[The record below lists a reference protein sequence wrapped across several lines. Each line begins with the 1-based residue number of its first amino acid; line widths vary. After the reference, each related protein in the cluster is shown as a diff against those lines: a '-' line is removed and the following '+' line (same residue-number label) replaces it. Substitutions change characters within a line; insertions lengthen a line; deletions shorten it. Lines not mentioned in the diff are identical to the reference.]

1 MSANKLET
9 LRDTWRELWPHALSL
24 WSTYARLS
32 EPRWCLTHKEAK
44 QEHLTMSFAMIRLTD
59 HAVVLNMQDI
69 AERGLQAFPV
79 EIMAHEIG
87 HHIYCPGDLT
97 DQGRLLARVRR
108 GLPGVEEHAPMIAN
122 LYADLFINDRLQ
134 RSHDLHLDRIYAK
147 LGDDGSSVLWRI
159 YLRMYEILWQLERG
173 ALVKTALNAAQ
184 EGDAQLGARMI
195 RVYARD
201 WMKGASSFGA
211 LCLTYLT
218 KDEGGKL
225 RKAASRL
232 LDSESDQG
240 GDGGELPDG
249 LSGIDDD
256 ELEPVLHPS
265 EDPLVAGEK
274 ADRDAA
280 GPQGEDDADHSKD
293 PGGQKS
299 EKNFRDIS
307 EYRELIKQLNG
318 KASDID
324 ITLRYYRERAMPYLI
339 RFPVKETPLAQEPMP
354 EGLETWDIGR
364 PLTEVDWVESV
375 VMSPHVVPGV
385 TTLARVHGDTPGSDP
400 RKEPFD
406 LYVGIDCSGSMPNP
420 TLNLSYPVLAGFIVT
435 LSALRAGGR
444 VMACLSGEV
453 GKSIATE
460 GFMREQAPVL
470 GLMTQYLG
478 TGYSYGIFRLDDMVA
493 ELNKARASRT
503 RPVHILIVT
512 DRDIFTSLESNAG
525 KGKVRQGWTAAQEA
539 LQAAG
544 GGGTMLL
551 NAVPQKGDKHA
562 ERILKQGWRIAYVS
576 DWAEV
581 LEFARKFSSDLWGQV
596 GQVKR

>member
-1 MSANKLET
+1 
-9 LRDTWRELWPHALSL
+9 L
-24 WSTYARLS
+24 WSTYARLT

-59 HAVVLNMQDI
+59 HAVVLNLQDI

-108 GLPGVEEHAPMIAN
+108 GLPGVEESAPMIAN

-134 RSHDLHLDRIYAK
+134 RSHGLNLDRIYAR

-173 ALVKTALNAAQ
+173 TLVKHPLTPGQ

-201 WMKGASSFGA
+201 WMKGAASFGA

-218 KDEGGKL
+218 KDEGSKL

-232 LDSESDQG
+232 LDSEGDPG
-240 GDGGELPDG
+240 GDGEALPDG

-256 ELEPVLHPS
+256 ELEPVRHPS

-274 ADRDAA
+274 VEGADRDASGA
-280 GPQGEDDADHSKD
+280 QGEEDADHSKD

-299 EKNFRDIS
+299 TKNFRDIR

-318 KASDID
+318 KASDSD
-324 ITLRYYRERAMPYLI
+324 ITIRYYRERAMPYLI

-385 TTLARVHGDTPGSDP
+385 TTLARVYGDTPGSDP

-420 TLNLSYPVLAGFIVT
+420 TVNLSYPVLAGFIVA

-453 GKSIATE
+453 GKSIATD
-460 GFMREQAPVL
+460 GFQREQAAVL

-478 TGYSYGIFRLDDMVA
+478 TGYSYGIFRLDDMVT
-493 ELNKARASRT
+493 ELRKQKARK

-512 DRDIFTSLESNAG
+512 DTDIYTSLASNQG
-525 KGKVRQGWTAAQEA
+525 KKDSRLGWTVAQEA
-539 LQAAG
+539 LTAAG

-551 NAVPQKGDKHA
+551 NAAPSSKDKNA
-562 ERILKQGWRIAYVS
+562 EALRAQGWRLAYVS
-576 DWAEV
+576 RWEEV
-581 LEFARKFSSDLWGQV
+581 LDFARKFSSDLWGQT